1 MIIQMPSPGPLVGGG
16 HLSAPGQLAIG
27 EPRPRR
33 WLSWSAGALAA
44 MLIVLAAMALD
55 DHLRPPRSLAGAVLT
70 GPRGPACVRVVV
82 APDMS
87 GTMTEYAAARRAAM
101 AQLIPWAA
109 TQLRDTDEIAVV
121 PWASTAEVSLPPTAV
136 TAATVPSRY
145 AAVGDDT
152 NMVPLI
158 DAISGLPEGRCRVLL
173 ALIGDG
179 QVHDIPQA
187 SRLARLAEAGVDRM
201 ALLMPDAGMRT
212 PTEFSDGF
220 PWAAS
225 RAFDGLDPDSTAM
238 ALAHEVASAV
248 GQTITRGDPD
258 AAR

>member
-101 AQLIPWAA
+101 AQLIPWRQPNFG
-109 TQLRDTDEIAVV
+109 TPMR
-121 PWASTAEVSLPPTAV
+121 SLSCLGRARQKSACHPP
-136 TAATVPSRY
+136 R
-145 AAVGDDT
+145 
-152 NMVPLI
+152 
-158 DAISGLPEGRCRVLL
+158 
-173 ALIGDG
+173 
-179 QVHDIPQA
+179 
-187 SRLARLAEAGVDRM
+187 
-201 ALLMPDAGMRT
+201 
-212 PTEFSDGF
+212 
-220 PWAAS
+220 
-225 RAFDGLDPDSTAM
+225 
-238 ALAHEVASAV
+238 
-248 GQTITRGDPD
+248 
-258 AAR
+258 